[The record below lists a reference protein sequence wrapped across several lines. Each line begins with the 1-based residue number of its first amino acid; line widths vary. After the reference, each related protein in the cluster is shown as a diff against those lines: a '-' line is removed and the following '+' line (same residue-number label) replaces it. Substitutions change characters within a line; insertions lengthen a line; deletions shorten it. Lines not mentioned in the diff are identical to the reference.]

1 MKSMILALLAVFTF
15 PAFAQSNTWNIDPN
29 HTRPSFAVGHLL
41 ISTVRG
47 DFGKT
52 EGVIHLD
59 EKDITKSS
67 VEVTIDVSSI
77 DTRVEA
83 RNKHLMSK
91 DFFDTA
97 NFPTMT
103 FKSTKISHAGP
114 GKLKVSGE
122 LTMKGVTKLVVL
134 DVVGPTK
141 AVTDPWGGTRRG
153 LAATVKV
160 SRKAFGITF
169 DPVGIS
175 DEVAITIDAEFTK
188 VQPATVKP
196 KP

>member
-1 MKSMILALLAVFTF
+1 MKSMILALLACFTF
-15 PAFAQSNTWNIDPN
+15 PVFAQSTTWAIDPN
-29 HTRPSFAVGHLL
+29 HTRPSFAVRHLL

-52 EGVIHLD
+52 EGVIKLD

-67 VEVTIDVSSI
+67 VEVTIDMNSI

-83 RNKHLMSK
+83 RNKHLLSK
-91 DFFDTA
+91 DFFDAA

-103 FKSTKISHAGP
+103 FKSTKVSQAGP

-122 LTMKGVTKLVVL
+122 LTMKGVTKPVVL
-134 DVVGPTK
+134 DVEGPTK
-141 AVTDPWGGTRRG
+141 AITDPWGGTRRG

-160 SRKAFGITF
+160 SRKAFGMTF

-175 DEVAITIDAEFTK
+175 DEVIITIDAEFTK
-188 VQPATVKP
+188 PQASTVNP